1 MKINPRLTFAGF
13 FAACLY
19 SLGALSASAQRPPGV
34 ASLGEMP
41 CQGVQGGGG
50 YRAINDDVV
59 IGLEV
64 FRSVA
69 RLSEGGGVYDYIDED
84 VATRVACRIASH
96 NETPRY
102 RTLSLAFGIADGNE
116 YASNGE
122 VTRLSIY
129 LNGNFYG
136 YRDVVKGNQLLWS
149 VNVTNVRSVA
159 LEARCLRNEPCGGI
173 FFVEDILE

>member
-1 MKINPRLTFAGF
+1 MKIKPRLTFAGL

-41 CQGVQGGGG
+41 CQTVQASDPYAQG
-50 YRAINDDVV
+50 YRTRNTDVV

-69 RLSEGGGVYDYIDED
+69 MLGYVSNDQSL
-84 VATRVACRIASH
+84 RVACRIASH

-102 RTLSLAFGIADGNE
+102 RTLSLAFGIADNDGA
-116 YASNGE
+116 ASNGE

-129 LNGNFYG
+129 LNGNFHG
-136 YRDVVKGNQLLWS
+136 YRDVVKGDQFLWPI
-149 VNVTNVRSVA
+149 NVTNVRSVA
-159 LEARCLRNEPCGGI
+159 LEARCLRNENCGSI
-173 FFVEDILE
+173 YFVEDILE